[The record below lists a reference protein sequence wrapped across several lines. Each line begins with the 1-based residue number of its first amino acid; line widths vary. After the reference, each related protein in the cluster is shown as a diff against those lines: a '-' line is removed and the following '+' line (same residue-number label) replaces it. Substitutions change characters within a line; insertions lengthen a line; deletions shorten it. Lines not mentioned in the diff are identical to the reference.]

1 MSRDRDSRINEGGQW
16 WHPDNDKLMSQLSVG
31 VRNELKHRIINTN
44 IKREKL
50 QLDESSERM
59 TQLLHREI
67 ARYNKRVDAAV
78 KKKRDLEQ
86 VDLYRKIARKL
97 AECNMSLARKC
108 RKNKIEI
115 EKVDIHGKATCYR

>member
-1 MSRDRDSRINEGGQW
+1 MSDNDAANW
-16 WHPDNDKLMSQLSVG
+16 WHPDNDELMFQLSIG
-31 VRNELKHRIINTN
+31 VQNELKHRIQHTN

-59 TQLLHREI
+59 TQLLQREI
-67 ARYNKRVDAAV
+67 ARYNKRLDAAA

-86 VDLYRKIARKL
+86 VDTYRKIARRL
-97 AECNMSLARKC
+97 LECNISLARKC

-115 EKVDIHGKATCYR
+115 EKVVVHGNATCYR